1 MNKFILD
8 LANFLFSLVFGAL
21 ALAAAL
27 FTVWN
32 AAKLFVALESQQIRI
47 EHEGT
52 YLLFGV
58 VTTLLAYCITAAL
71 RGWSNPLGKCYPGRS
86 MWR

>member
-1 MNKFILD
+1 MIKFILD

-27 FTVWN
+27 FTAWN

-52 YLLFGV
+52 FLLFGV
-58 VTTLLAYCITAAL
+58 VTTLIAYSITAAL
-71 RGWSNPLGKCYPGRS
+71 RGWSNPLGKYR
-86 MWR
+86 MWHDTWR